1 MNRKSLKN
9 RLNSEIAALTPDVL
23 DDVVESSY
31 IEKPAVGARQRAK
44 KAPSKRLTAVALSCC
59 AVLIVAGVCTGLIL
73 GLNKNNPPVS
83 NATYVTMSVENN
95 SVASAAE
102 VGETDNPSVS
112 FTADSEN
119 TVETVRADNEGGKQ
133 ILATVADS
141 QQLKGKKLHEATE
154 LVVDAAAR
162 IGYIDVTATAD
173 TATSEIKI
181 KIAST
186 ADVKINDVLSVVKSN
201 VQNYLKK
208 KGIYAYVSDKAYTK
222 EELVAEINIFD
233 KSATLSSL
241 VSDLTEAMAKRKPY
255 YEEAVSVSSNADITL
270 LSEYVRAAVGCVDE
284 FINDYQSYYLLLDG
298 YLDPLKTKMEE
309 LLSVI
314 DSLVSLDEISDVVV
328 SAINAAKGI
337 ISNTVSGLLSMVPEV
352 VKNVIGSYVASVPSN
367 VNELGE
373 YLEAVA
379 NRHAE
384 KMYNQ
389 FKDAYDSAREPISDE
404 AYIEFSLKF
413 SK

>member
-31 IEKPAVGARQRAK
+31 IEKPVVDARQRVK
-44 KAPSKRLTAVALSCC
+44 KAPSKRLTAVAWSFC
-59 AVLIVAGVCTGLIL
+59 ALLIVAGVCTGLIL

-95 SVASAAE
+95 SVASAAV

-119 TVETVRADNEGGKQ
+119 TVETVMADNEGGKQ

-173 TATSEIKI
+173 TATSEIKS

-186 ADVKINDVLSVVKSN
+186 ADVKINDVLSGVKSN
-201 VQNYLKK
+201 VQN
-208 KGIYAYVSDKAYTK
+208 
-222 EELVAEINIFD
+222 
-233 KSATLSSL
+233 
-241 VSDLTEAMAKRKPY
+241 
-255 YEEAVSVSSNADITL
+255 
-270 LSEYVRAAVGCVDE
+270 
-284 FINDYQSYYLLLDG
+284 
-298 YLDPLKTKMEE
+298 
-309 LLSVI
+309 
-314 DSLVSLDEISDVVV
+314 
-328 SAINAAKGI
+328 
-337 ISNTVSGLLSMVPEV
+337 
-352 VKNVIGSYVASVPSN
+352 
-367 VNELGE
+367 
-373 YLEAVA
+373 
-379 NRHAE
+379 
-384 KMYNQ
+384 
-389 FKDAYDSAREPISDE
+389 
-404 AYIEFSLKF
+404 
-413 SK
+413 